1 MTLIQK
7 EWGGTNGC
15 RQGQING
22 QIDIL
27 MDVWMDAQTD
37 GLTDQQ
43 METVVGKN
51 N

>member
-7 EWGGTNGC
+7 EWGGTNGY

-37 GLTDQQ
+37 GLTDQP
-43 METVVGKN
+43 MTVVGKN